1 VRTSLKYRL
10 LFLFITITCYY
21 LGFNFIPERTD
32 TALGLTPVIVASV
45 IYFAVLPVLYW
56 FMIIKAGKQK
66 AWKLLIIL
74 SLSSTV
80 ARYSY
85 PEAIAQHFD
94 FILWLRYP
102 IMAILLIIELYLIVI
117 IVKSLWQARN
127 LSGDP
132 RIGAIE
138 KYDDDKKQG
147 LALTFATEPASW
159 YYAIPRLS
167 RKHIKSLDNIILW
180 SGKAWHF
187 FMISALLV
195 AISILGYQLLVDWS
209 QTAAIMLAT
218 FILYSFILLTANYR
232 LSRHHSLYIQDD
244 KLIINNSIFNFM
256 VVPLDSIASVSLNTS
271 HEAVV
276 EGSTTSVEDN
286 TDLNTDIMADTDTS
300 TDTEANVETAN
311 SDLSD
316 DYVEDNARTDERLK
330 IGRGKQHNIKITFK
344 QPIKYWGMMGSF
356 VESFDEVLLK
366 VEQPTQVINAL
377 AQINSPQPQVA

>member
-32 TALGLTPVIVASV
+32 TALGLTPVILASV

-66 AWKLLIIL
+66 SWKLLIIL

-167 RKHIKSLDNIILW
+167 RKHIK
-180 SGKAWHF
+180 KA
-187 FMISALLV
+187 
-195 AISILGYQLLVDWS
+195 YQV
-209 QTAAIMLAT
+209 
-218 FILYSFILLTANYR
+218 FR
-232 LSRHHSLYIQDD
+232 
-244 KLIINNSIFNFM
+244 
-256 VVPLDSIASVSLNTS
+256 
-271 HEAVV
+271 
-276 EGSTTSVEDN
+276 
-286 TDLNTDIMADTDTS
+286 
-300 TDTEANVETAN
+300 
-311 SDLSD
+311 
-316 DYVEDNARTDERLK
+316 
-330 IGRGKQHNIKITFK
+330 
-344 QPIKYWGMMGSF
+344 
-356 VESFDEVLLK
+356 
-366 VEQPTQVINAL
+366 
-377 AQINSPQPQVA
+377 